1 MSFDYKNKQNGY
13 LAYYKNILPGQD
25 IKVSESIQ
33 IPEYLNSLEMS
44 DTPEPLPE
52 VSIAPEEPFSN
63 QLDKLFVSNSDLNH
77 INKSILSH
85 NDNEIQEDLFK
96 FTQKSISEIEGNTLF
111 NCVHN
116 KHINKDI
123 ISNDTKSQNYG
134 ANTNA
139 EPNLESTT
147 SVKLLWENKTITEW
161 EDEDESGKY
170 KHILIYSKL

>member
-52 VSIAPEEPFSN
+52 VSIAPEEPLSN
-63 QLDKLFVSNSDLNH
+63 QLDKLFVSNSDINH

-116 KHINKDI
+116 
-123 ISNDTKSQNYG
+123 
-134 ANTNA
+134 
-139 EPNLESTT
+139 
-147 SVKLLWENKTITEW
+147 
-161 EDEDESGKY
+161 
-170 KHILIYSKL
+170 